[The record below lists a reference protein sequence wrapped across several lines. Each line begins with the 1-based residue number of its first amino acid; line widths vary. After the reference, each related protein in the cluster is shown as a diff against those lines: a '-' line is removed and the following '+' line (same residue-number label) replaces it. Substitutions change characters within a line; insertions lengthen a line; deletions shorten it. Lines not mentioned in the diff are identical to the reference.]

1 MIVNER
7 ITSYL
12 HSLDQGNGALL
23 DSIEEEAVR
32 GRVPIIR
39 KETAALLKTL
49 VAMKRPENILEVGT
63 AVGYS
68 ALLMSRVMPEDCHI
82 TTIEKYEKRI
92 PIARENFDKYGRE
105 DKITLLEGDATE
117 ILKELDGTYDV
128 IFMDAA
134 KGQYINFLPDIL
146 RLLSPGGLLIS
157 DNVLQDGDIIES
169 RFAVTRRNRTIHA
182 RMREYLYELKH
193 HPELETVILPVGDG
207 VTLSTK
213 K

>member
-82 TTIEKYEKRI
+82 TTIENMKSAFRWPGIISER
-92 PIARENFDKYGRE
+92 PAWRTG
-105 DKITLLEGDATE
+105 LLFWEGDAE
-117 ILKELDGTYDV
+117 D
-128 IFMDAA
+128 FC
-134 KGQYINFLPDIL
+134 
-146 RLLSPGGLLIS
+146 RL
-157 DNVLQDGDIIES
+157 
-169 RFAVTRRNRTIHA
+169 
-182 RMREYLYELKH
+182 
-193 HPELETVILPVGDG
+193 
-207 VTLSTK
+207 
-213 K
+213 

>member
-39 KETAALLKTL
+39 KETAAILKTL

-82 TTIEKYEKRI
+82 TTIEKYEKRL
-92 PIARENFDKYGRE
+92 PVARDNFRKAGME
-105 DKITLLEGDATE
+105 DRITLLEGDA
-117 ILKELDGTYDV
+117 
-128 IFMDAA
+128 
-134 KGQYINFLPDIL
+134 
-146 RLLSPGGLLIS
+146 
-157 DNVLQDGDIIES
+157 
-169 RFAVTRRNRTIHA
+169 
-182 RMREYLYELKH
+182 
-193 HPELETVILPVGDG
+193 
-207 VTLSTK
+207 
-213 K
+213 